1 MSKGALYFIFI
12 LLLSSFTI
20 YLIVYYP
27 STADFYVTNPFWN
40 GYEDLMSRTDAIPIL
55 TRDNFTLTI
64 QQILSSSIQ
73 HDTILVTISYAN
85 YTLDEISLMEQYIR
99 AGGTLVVL
107 DDFSPYANYL
117 LSRMGLNLY
126 INNSGVLIDP
136 LYYYK
141 DIHLPR
147 VRGKIENNSYNIVLN
162 YASIING
169 SLNNSEVIIISSP
182 FSYLDLDNS
191 GTWDPS
197 EPFGPFV
204 VGVRVHVGNGILII
218 ISDPSIWLN
227 SMLGL
232 EDNLLFARKLFDN
245 KTVYIDQSHIPKPL
259 QESLRERF
267 IHIIGVL
274 KDYGIIPFIIASI
287 VFISYRFLWRA
298 WIGGSRERLE

>member
-1 MSKGALYFIFI
+1 MSKGILYFVFV
-12 LLLSSFTI
+12 LLLISFTI

-27 STADFYVTNPFWN
+27 STADFYVSNPFWN
-40 GYEDLMSRTDAIPIL
+40 GYEDFVLHINAVPIL
-55 TRDNFTLTI
+55 TRDNLTLTI
-64 QQILSSSIQ
+64 QQVMSTGLQYNTVLI
-73 HDTILVTISYAN
+73 TIAYAN
-85 YTLDEISLMEQYIR
+85 YTIDEISLIDRYVK

-117 LSRMGLNLY
+117 LSKMGLNIY

-136 LYYYK
+136 LYYYR

-147 VRGKIENNSYNIVLN
+147 VRGKIDNQTYNIVLN
-162 YASIING
+162 YASVING
-169 SLNNSEVIIISSP
+169 SLENSEIILMSSP

-191 GTWDPS
+191 GTWDPT

-204 VGVRVHVGNGILII
+204 VGIQTYVGNGIVIV

-232 EDNLLFARKLFDN
+232 EDNMLFAQKLFGN
-245 KTVYIDQSHIPKPL
+245 KTVYLDQSHIPKPL

-267 IHIIGVL
+267 IDTIDVL
-274 KDYGIIPFIIASI
+274 RDYGVVPFIIVLVI
-287 VFISYRFLWRA
+287 FVSYKFLWGA
-298 WIGGSRERLE
+298 WVGEKRFE